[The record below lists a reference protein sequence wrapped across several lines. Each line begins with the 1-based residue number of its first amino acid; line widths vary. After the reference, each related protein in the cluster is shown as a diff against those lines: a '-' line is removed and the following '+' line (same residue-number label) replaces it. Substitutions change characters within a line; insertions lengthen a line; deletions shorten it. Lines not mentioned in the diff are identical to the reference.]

1 MLFQKIRKG
10 FSGPNVKTV
19 SELKRKIMEKQAVI
33 GVIGLG
39 YIGLSLLDSFGA
51 AGFSLVGYD
60 SNDKKMEMLARKK
73 KVI

>member
-1 MLFQKIRKG
+1 M
-10 FSGPNVKTV
+10 KTV
-19 SELKRKIMEKQAVI
+19 SELKPKIMEKQAVI

-51 AGFSLVGYD
+51 AGFSLVGYVVMI
-60 SNDKKMEMLARKK
+60 KKWKCSRKK